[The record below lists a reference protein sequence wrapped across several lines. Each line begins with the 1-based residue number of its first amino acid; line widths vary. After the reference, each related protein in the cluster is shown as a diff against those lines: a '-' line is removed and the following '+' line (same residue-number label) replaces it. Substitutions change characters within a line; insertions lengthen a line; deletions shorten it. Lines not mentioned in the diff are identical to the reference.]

1 MKKIAIWL
9 IVALLIGGG
18 VAMLALQEVGL
29 DWLDMVRSDYFAP
42 LAGSERYL
50 VDETKTVTPER
61 MNLEWLAVETVS
73 ESIEITYE
81 AREDIEITL
90 KGDYT
95 GPENFEKPTLVVNE
109 NDGRIEIEIE
119 RGKIIPIAY
128 TSSNLRLMVRVPQ
141 SMSGDLKLQ
150 SVSGAVKFRS
160 PGGRPFPGNL
170 EGQTVS
176 GRIYVDGLEGQL
188 VELSSI
194 SGAIELIGSATG
206 IRAKTVSGQVMLK
219 LTTLS
224 GDGTVSTTSG
234 DIEMIAGQELN
245 HQIDISTTSGD
256 IEVNRKD
263 LTIQSQRDRRVEAT
277 AGSGALTLNLSST
290 SGNVTLK

>member
-1 MKKIAIWL
+1 
-9 IVALLIGGG
+9 
-18 VAMLALQEVGL
+18 MLALQEVGL

-81 AREDIEITL
+81 AREDIEITF

-160 PGGRPFPGNL
+160 PGGRPFLGNL

-176 GRIYVDGLEGQL
+176 GRIYVDSLEGQL

-194 SGAIELIGSATG
+194 SGAIELIGSASG

-234 DIEMIAGQELN
+234 DIEMAVSQELN
-245 HQIDISTTSGD
+245 HQIDISTTSGG

-277 AGSGALTLNLSST
+277 SGSGALTLNLSST

>member
-50 VDETKTVTPER
+50 VDETKTVKPER

-81 AREDIEITL
+81 AREDIEITF

-160 PGGRPFPGNL
+160 PGGRPFLGNL

-194 SGAIELIGSATG
+194 SGAIELIGSASG

-234 DIEMIAGQELN
+234 DIEMTVGQELN
-245 HQIDISTTSGD
+245 HQIDISTTSGG
-256 IEVNRKD
+256 IEVIRKD

-277 AGSGALTLNLSST
+277 SGSGTLTLNLSST